1 MITKKI
7 NVLVPQY
14 LSKFSCIG
22 SDCEDSCCSGW
33 RVDIDK
39 ATYKKYSKIR
49 DKELTSIINDKVKR
63 TRSDATSENY
73 AGIEM
78 DSNHSCPFLSEQ
90 KLCQIQLKLGEEY
103 LSNTCATYPRT
114 LHFVDDVL
122 EKSAS
127 MSCPEIARLALLN
140 PNKMEFDLLEESILV
155 RNQTMIQISTKAD
168 AADQLI
174 KYFWDLRSFTIDVLQ
189 NRSFHLWE
197 RLIALGMFYQKLD
210 EYVNNNSISE
220 IPQLI
225 SIYNSIFSEESFK
238 STLNDL
244 PTKNTFQL
252 KLIQEIAEQR
262 FQQSIT
268 SERYLEC
275 FSETLQGI
283 QFSDD
288 SDIEEIS
295 VYYQLAHEKY
305 YLPFMKEHEYI
316 LEHYLVNYVYNN
328 LIPISRGN
336 KIFDEYMILIVHYS
350 MIKLHLIGMAGFH
363 KDHFSLE
370 HVIKLIQSYSKT
382 IEHSPQYMQQLIEL
396 LNSSCVNSMAHMAV
410 LIKN

>member
-1 MITKKI
+1 MITTKI
-7 NVLVPQY
+7 NVLIPQY
-14 LSKFSCIG
+14 LNKFSCIG

-49 DKELTSIINDKVKR
+49 DKELSSMINNKVKR

-78 DSNHSCPFLSEQ
+78 DSNHNCPFLSEQ
-90 KLCQIQLKLGEEY
+90 KLCKIQLKLGEDY
-103 LSNTCATYPRT
+103 LANICATYPRT
-114 LHFVDDVL
+114 LQFVDDVL

-140 PNKMEFDLLEESILV
+140 PNKMEFDLLEESITV
-155 RNQTMIQISTKAD
+155 RNQMMSQISTKVD
-168 AADQLI
+168 ATDQII

-189 NRSFHLWE
+189 NRNFQMWE

-210 EYVNNNSISE
+210 EYVNKGLVSD

-225 SIYNSIFSEESFK
+225 SLYKSIFSEDSFK

-268 SERYLEC
+268 SQRYLEC

-283 QFSDD
+283 QFSDERE
-288 SDIEEIS
+288 IEEIS
-295 VYYQLAHEKY
+295 VHYQEAHEKY

-316 LEHYLVNYVYNN
+316 LEHYLVNYVYKN

-350 MIKLHLIGMAGFH
+350 MIKLHLIGMAGFY
-363 KDHFSLE
+363 KVQFSSE

-382 IEHSPQYMQQLIEL
+382 IEHNPLYLKQIIEL
-396 LNSSCVNSMAHMAV
+396 LHSSGVNSMAYMAL